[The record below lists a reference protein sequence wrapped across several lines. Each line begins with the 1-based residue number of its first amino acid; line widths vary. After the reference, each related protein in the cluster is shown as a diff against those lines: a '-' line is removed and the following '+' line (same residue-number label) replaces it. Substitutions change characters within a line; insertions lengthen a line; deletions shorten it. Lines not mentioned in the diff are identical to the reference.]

1 MREVLGGA
9 GDDPGQ
15 NLDRAI
21 RLGCTP
27 NESNQRLRLIH
38 LNDRSSAARPV
49 DAWSEGGGYGANRW
63 SIAGAQEAVKG
74 SRADFLFRILSTRVE
89 PILSGPA
96 PTRVVGSACI
106 DCYGARGREEGLG
119 MEDQAFA
126 STTEL
131 AAQIR
136 GRRVGCVELLD
147 FYLARA
153 QRHNPALN
161 AIVVWQ
167 VDQARERARAADA
180 ALARGERWGPL
191 HGIPMTVK
199 ESFNVAGLPT
209 TFGNPLW
216 KDNIAAGNAF
226 LIDRLLQAGAIVF
239 GKTNVPYMLGD
250 AQSYNDIYG
259 TTNNPWDP
267 ARSPGGSSGGEAAAL
282 AAGLSAL
289 GAGSDI
295 AGSLR
300 NPAHYCGIYAHKP
313 TWGLISTRGHA
324 PPGIMTPTDISVVG
338 PMARSAQDLDLALHA
353 LAGPDL
359 LQQAAWR
366 VELPAPRHRGLGEFR
381 VAVRASSPLCRI
393 DTSASDLFD
402 QAVAAIARAGAAV
415 DNAARPDIDDEEHQ
429 RLFML
434 LLRAATASRMRDED
448 FAQQQEIAATLSD
461 DDISDRAAV
470 ARGATLLHR
479 AWGAANEARTKLR
492 YAWREFFTR
501 FDVLLTPVAATAA
514 FRHDHNPSRDER
526 TVDVNGK
533 RAPYAEQLFFAGFAS
548 LSYLPATVAP
558 IGFTAEGLPVGLQI
572 IGPEGEDPTTIEF
585 ARLLGSEIGGF
596 MPPPAFQ

>member
-1 MREVLGGA
+1 M
-9 GDDPGQ
+9 GDP
-15 NLDRAI
+15 
-21 RLGCTP
+21 
-27 NESNQRLRLIH
+27 
-38 LNDRSSAARPV
+38 
-49 DAWSEGGGYGANRW
+49 
-63 SIAGAQEAVKG
+63 
-74 SRADFLFRILSTRVE
+74 
-89 PILSGPA
+89 
-96 PTRVVGSACI
+96 
-106 DCYGARGREEGLG
+106 
-119 MEDQAFA
+119 AFA
-126 STTEL
+126 SATEL
-131 AAQIR
+131 SLEIR
-136 GRRVGCVELLD
+136 DRHIGCVELLD

-153 QRHNPALN
+153 ERHNPALN

-199 ESFNVAGLPT
+199 ELFNVAGLPT

-216 KDNIAAGNAF
+216 KDNIATGNAF
-226 LIDRLLQAGAIVF
+226 MIDRLLQAGAIIF
-239 GKTNVPYMLGD
+239 GKTNVPHMLAD

-267 ARSPGGSSGGEAAAL
+267 TRSPGGSSGGEAATL

-300 NPAHYCGIYAHKP
+300 NPAHYSGVYGHKP

-338 PMARSAQDLDLALHA
+338 PMARHAEDLDLALRA

-359 LQQAAWR
+359 LQRTAWR
-366 VELPAPRHRGLGEFR
+366 VVLPPPRHRRLSEFR
-381 VAVRASSPLCRI
+381 VAVWASSPLCRI
-393 DTSASDLFD
+393 DSSVSDLFD
-402 QAVAAIARAGAAV
+402 RAINAIVRAGAMV
-415 DNAARPDIDDEEHQ
+415 DDAARPGIDDEEHH

-434 LLRAATASRMRDED
+434 LLRAATASRMRDDD
-448 FAQQQEIAATLSD
+448 FARQQEIAATFTEHD
-461 DDISDRAAV
+461 MSDRAAV

-479 AWGAANEARTKLR
+479 AWGNANETRTKLR
-492 YAWREFFTR
+492 YTWHEFFRR

-514 FRHDHNPSRDER
+514 FPHNPNPNRDER
-526 TVDVNGK
+526 TVSVNGK
-533 RAPYAEQLFFAGFAS
+533 SAPYAEQLFFAGLAS
-548 LSYLPATVAP
+548 LSYLPATAAP
-558 IGFTAEGLPVGLQI
+558 IGLTEEGLPVGLQI

-585 ARLLGSEIGGF
+585 ARLLAAEIGGF
-596 MPPPAFQ
+596 VPPPKYR

>member
-1 MREVLGGA
+1 ME
-9 GDDPGQ
+9 
-15 NLDRAI
+15 NRA
-21 RLGCTP
+21 
-27 NESNQRLRLIH
+27 
-38 LNDRSSAARPV
+38 
-49 DAWSEGGGYGANRW
+49 
-63 SIAGAQEAVKG
+63 
-74 SRADFLFRILSTRVE
+74 F
-89 PILSGPA
+89 
-96 PTRVVGSACI
+96 GSAT
-106 DCYGARGREEGLG
+106 DLSAE
-119 MEDQAFA
+119 
-126 STTEL
+126 
-131 AAQIR
+131 IR
-136 GRRVGCVELLD
+136 HRRIGCVELLD

-153 QRHNPALN
+153 ERHNPALN

-216 KDNIAAGNAF
+216 KENIADGNAF
-226 LIDRLLQAGAIVF
+226 LIERLLQAGAIIF
-239 GKTNVPYMLGD
+239 GKTNVLYTLAD

-259 TTNNPWDP
+259 TTNNPWNP
-267 ARSPGGSSGGEAAAL
+267 TRSPGGSSGGEAATL

-300 NPAHYCGIYAHKP
+300 NPAHYSGVYGHKP

-338 PMARSAQDLDLALHA
+338 PMARHAEDLDLALRA

-359 LQQAAWR
+359 LQRAAWR
-366 VELPAPRHRGLGEFR
+366 IELPAAGSRRLGEFR
-381 VAVRASSPLCRI
+381 VGVWASSPLCRI
-393 DTSASDLFD
+393 DTSVSDLFD
-402 QAVAAIARAGAAV
+402 RAIDAIARAGATV
-415 DNAARPDIDDEEHQ
+415 DDTARPGLDDEEHN

-448 FAQQQEIAATLSD
+448 FVRQQEIVATLTD
-461 DDISDRAAV
+461 DDVSDRAAV

-479 AWGAANEARTKLR
+479 AWGAANERRTKLR
-492 YAWREFFTR
+492 YSWQEFFKR

-514 FRHDHNPSRDER
+514 FPHDRNPDRDKR
-526 TVDVNGK
+526 TVSVNGK
-533 RAPYAEQLFFAGFAS
+533 RAPYADQLFFAGLAS
-548 LSYLPATVAP
+548 LSYLPATAAP
-558 IGFTAEGLPVGLQI
+558 IGLTGEGLPVGLQI
-572 IGPEGEDPTTIEF
+572 IGPEGEDLTTIEF
-585 ARLLGSEIGGF
+585 ARLLAAEIGGF
-596 MPPPAFQ
+596 AAPQAYT